1 MQTFAPIK
9 EKLNPNIAAKKIFSL
24 IKTEMG
30 LVEAEFQR
38 QAGSNIQ
45 VINYLGDYLR
55 ASGGKRVR
63 PALLLLSNYAVGG
76 NGAAENVVRLATVME
91 MLHTATLVHDDI
103 IDNAETRRSRV
114 SVNARFGNQSAV
126 LMGDWL
132 YMSAFETSLKERSLE
147 ILDILTRLTR
157 KMTEGE
163 LIQLTTLGRSDI
175 SETEYFDILQRKTAY
190 LFSACCEIGAILGNT
205 LKKEEQNALRDY
217 GMNLGT
223 AFQLADDVLDFTAN
237 EEILGK
243 ASGADL
249 LEGKLTLP
257 LILLVEK
264 KPEVKKKLEKIMH
277 DGSYENVSREMLL
290 GYLDDNGLLEKTRKR
305 AYEFAARAIKNLELL
320 PKTEYRLALEEIP
333 GYMIERNK

>member
-1 MQTFAPIK
+1 MQTFSPIR
-9 EKLNPNIAAKKIFSL
+9 EKLNPQIAAQKIFSL
-24 IKTEMG
+24 IKTEMS
-30 LVEAEFQR
+30 LVEVEFER
-38 QAGSNIQ
+38 QASSNIQ
-45 VINYLGDYLR
+45 VINFLGDYLR

-63 PALLLLSNYAVGG
+63 PALLLLSNLATGG
-76 NGAAENVVRLATVME
+76 NAAKENVIRLATVME

-103 IDNAETRRSRV
+103 IDNADTRRNRA
-114 SVNARFGNQSAV
+114 SVNARFGNQAAV

-163 LIQLTTLGRSDI
+163 LIQLTTLGKTDI
-175 SETEYFDILQRKTAY
+175 TEQEYFDVLQRKTAY
-190 LFSACCEIGAILGNT
+190 LFSACCEIGAILSGAS
-205 LKKEEQNALRDY
+205 KAEQTALREY

-223 AFQLADDVLDFTAN
+223 AFQLADDLLDFTAR

-264 KPEVKKKLEKIMH
+264 DASVKKDLETVMH
-277 DGSYENVSREMLL
+277 DGDYKNISRERLL
-290 GYLDDNGLLEKTRKR
+290 QKLEDADLLAETRDKAYAFANR
-305 AYEFAARAIKNLELL
+305 ARKNLEQL
-320 PKTEYRLALEEIP
+320 PDSEYRNALEEIP
-333 GYMIERNK
+333 GYMIERAK

>member
-1 MQTFAPIK
+1 MQTFSPIR
-9 EKLNPNIAAKKIFSL
+9 EKLNPQIAAKKIFSL
-24 IKTEMG
+24 IKDEML
-30 LVEAEFQR
+30 LVETEFQR
-38 QAGSNIQ
+38 QASSNIQ

-63 PALLLLSNYAVGG
+63 PALLLLSAFAVGG
-76 NGAAENVVRLATVME
+76 DASKKNVIRMATVME

-103 IDNAETRRSRV
+103 IDNADTRRNRI

-132 YMSAFETSLKERSLE
+132 YMSAFEISLKERSLE

-163 LIQLTTLGRSDI
+163 LIQLTMLGRSEI
-175 SETEYFDILQRKTAY
+175 SEDEYFDILQRKTAF
-190 LFSACCEIGAILGNT
+190 LFSACCEIGAILGSASQ
-205 LKKEEQNALRDY
+205 EQQMALRDY
-217 GMNLGT
+217 GMNLGIS
-223 AFQLADDVLDFTAN
+223 FQLADDVLDFTAD
-237 EEILGK
+237 EEVLGK
-243 ASGADL
+243 AAGADL

-264 KPEVKKKLEKIMH
+264 KPEVKKDLEKIMH
-277 DGSYENVSREMLL
+277 DGDYANVSRES
-290 GYLDDNGLLEKTRKR
+290 LLERLDSAQTIEETRRR
-305 AYEFAARAIKNLELL
+305 AYAYAEKAQKNLDVLA
-320 PKTEYRLALEEIP
+320 KTEYRVGLEDIP

>member
-1 MQTFAPIK
+1 MQTFSPVR
-9 EKLNPNIAAKKIFSL
+9 EKINPKIAAQKIFSL
-24 IKTEMG
+24 IKTEMA

-38 QAGSNIQ
+38 QASSNIQ

-63 PALLLLSNYAVGG
+63 PALLLLSNFAVGG
-76 NGAAENVVRLATVME
+76 KASVENVIRLATVME

-103 IDNAETRRSRV
+103 IDNADTRRNRQ

-132 YMSAFETSLKERSLE
+132 YMSAFETSLQERSLE

-163 LIQLTTLGRSDI
+163 VIQLTTLGKTDI
-175 SETEYFDILQRKTAY
+175 SEDEYFDILQRKTAY
-190 LFSACCEIGAILGNT
+190 LFSACCEIGAILGGAS
-205 LKKEEQNALRDY
+205 KEQQNALKDY

-223 AFQLADDVLDFTAN
+223 AFQLADDLLDFIAE

-243 ASGADL
+243 AAGADL

-257 LILLVEK
+257 LILLVKRE
-264 KPEVKKKLEKIMH
+264 PNVRQDLEKIMR
-277 DGSYENVSREMLL
+277 DGNYENITREMLL
-290 GYLDDNGLLEKTRKR
+290 ERLEGYNLLEETREK
-305 AYEFAARAIKNLELL
+305 AYSFARQARKNLELL
-320 PKTEYRLALEEIP
+320 PKTEYRSALEEIP
-333 GYMIERNK
+333 AYMIERNK

>member
-1 MQTFAPIK
+1 MQTFSQQFARQ
-9 EKLNPNIAAKKIFSL
+9 NPEIAAQKIFSL
-24 IKTEMG
+24 IKTEMA
-30 LVEAEFQR
+30 LVEAEFVR
-38 QAGSNIQ
+38 QASSNIQ

-55 ASGGKRVR
+55 GSGGKRVR
-63 PALLLLSNYAVGG
+63 PALLLLSNFATGG
-76 NGAAENVVRLATVME
+76 NASKENVVRLATVME

-103 IDNAETRRSRV
+103 IDNADTRRNRA

-132 YMSAFETSLKERSLE
+132 YMSAFETSLQERSLE

-163 LIQLTTLGRSDI
+163 LIQLTTLGKTDI
-175 SETEYFDILQRKTAY
+175 TETEYFDILRRKTAY
-190 LFSACCEIGAILGNT
+190 LFSACCEIGSILGNAE
-205 LKKEEQNALRDY
+205 KGAQMALQEY
-217 GMNLGT
+217 GLNLGT
-223 AFQLADDVLDFTAN
+223 AFQLADDLLDFTAK

-264 KPEVKKKLEKIMH
+264 EPKMKTVLEEIMRDGNYKQFSRQKLLGKLE
-277 DGSYENVSREMLL
+277 NF
-290 GYLDDNGLLEKTRKR
+290 GLLEKTRQT
-305 AYEFAARAIKNLELL
+305 AYSFAARAIKNLEVL

-333 GYMIERNK
+333 SYMIERSK

>member
-9 EKLNPNIAAKKIFSL
+9 EKLNPQIAAQKIFSL
-24 IKTEMG
+24 IKTEMS
-30 LVEAEFQR
+30 LVEAEFER
-38 QAGSNIQ
+38 QASSNIQ

-63 PALLLLSNYAVGG
+63 PALLLLSNRATGG
-76 NGAAENVVRLATVME
+76 NAAKENVVRLATVME

-103 IDNAETRRSRV
+103 IDNADTRRNRA
-114 SVNARFGNQSAV
+114 SVNARFGNQAAV

-163 LIQLTTLGRSDI
+163 LIQLTTLGKSDI
-175 SETEYFDILQRKTAY
+175 TESEYFDVLQRKTAY
-190 LFSACCEIGAILGNT
+190 LFSACCEIGAILSGAT
-205 LKKEEQNALRDY
+205 KDEQAALKDY

-223 AFQLADDVLDFTAN
+223 AFQLADDLLDFTAR
-237 EEILGK
+237 EEVLGK

-264 KPEVKKKLEKIMH
+264 DASVREDLERIMH
-277 DGSYENVSREMLL
+277 DGDYETVSRERLIAKLEDADLL
-290 GYLDDNGLLEKTRKR
+290 AKTRDK
-305 AYEFAARAIKNLELL
+305 AYAFATEAIKNLECL
-320 PKTEYRLALEEIP
+320 PESEYRMALEEIP
-333 GYMIERNK
+333 SYMIERAK

>member
-1 MQTFAPIK
+1 MQTFAPIR
-9 EKLNPNIAAKKIFSL
+9 EKLNPQIAAQKIFSL
-24 IKTEMG
+24 IKAEMV
-30 LVEAEFQR
+30 LIEAEFER

-76 NGAAENVVRLATVME
+76 DASKKNVVRSATVME

-103 IDNAETRRSRV
+103 IDNADTRRSRA

-163 LIQLTTLGRSDI
+163 LIQLTTLGKSDI
-175 SETEYFDILQRKTAY
+175 SEAEYFDILLRKTAF
-190 LFSACCEIGAILGNT
+190 LFSACCEIGAILGNAAKAQQT
-205 LKKEEQNALRDY
+205 ALRDY

-223 AFQLADDVLDFTAN
+223 AFQLADDLLDFTADD
-237 EEILGK
+237 EILGK

-257 LILLVEK
+257 LILLVKENPSIKKDLEK
-264 KPEVKKKLEKIMH
+264 VMQDGDYREIEREIILEKLENSGILEQM
-277 DGSYENVSREMLL
+277 RE
-290 GYLDDNGLLEKTRKR
+290 R
-305 AYEFAARAIKNLELL
+305 AYSFALAARKNLEFF
-320 PKTEYRLALEEIP
+320 PKTEYRYALEEIP
-333 GYMIERNK
+333 AYMIERNK